1 MQSEL
6 VEIWQKTGKTI
17 VFITHDITEAV
28 LLADRI
34 GVMTKGPE
42 SRLGAI
48 IAVDLPR
55 PRRRSTPGFGEM
67 WEHINGLIEN
77 EEAGHA

>member
-1 MQSEL
+1 M
-6 VEIWQKTGKTI
+6 
-17 VFITHDITEAV
+17 FITHDITEAV

-48 IAVDLPR
+48 IPVDLPR

-67 WEHINGLIEN
+67 WEHINALIEN
-77 EEAGHA
+77 EEAGEP